1 MAEAH
6 FVGGNDIALLRSG
19 AEFFPA
25 LLAAIAAAQHEI
37 RLETY
42 IFADDATGRR
52 VAAALSAAARRG
64 VRVHV
69 MVDGFGS
76 APLMR
81 TLGRDMRRD
90 GVEVLVYRPE
100 LARFRLRRQR
110 LRRLHR
116 KLACIDART
125 AFVGGINI
133 IDDLDGDGHERLD
146 YALQI
151 EGPILADIHRSMAR
165 LWEIVRWAS
174 LGRRYRSAPRR
185 FVCVAREGPLEAAF
199 LVRDNLR
206 HRRSIEDA
214 YLEAIRSAR
223 SDILIANA
231 YFLPGRRFRRALIE
245 AAQRGVRVTLLLE
258 GRVEYYLQYFATQAL
273 YGQMLAAGIEIF
285 EYTQGFLHAKVAVFD
300 ARLATVGSSN
310 IDPFSLFL
318 AREANVLVR
327 DAAFAQHLAGNL
339 HAAIGSGGRA
349 MTTQARRAWPQRLL
363 AWAAYG
369 IVRALVGLSGSGRQ
383 L

>member
-1 MAEAH
+1 MAEAR

-52 VAAALSAAARRG
+52 VAAALSAAALRG

-69 MVDGFGS
+69 VVDGFGS

-100 LARFRLRRQR
+100 LARFQLRRQR

-116 KLACIDART
+116 KLVCIDARV

-133 IDDLDGDGHERLD
+133 IDDLDADGHERLD
-146 YALQI
+146 YALQV

-174 LGRRYRSAPRR
+174 LGKRYRSAPRR
-185 FVCVAREGPLEAAF
+185 IVCVAREGALEAAF

-214 YLEAIRSAR
+214 YLEAIRAAR

-245 AAQRGVRVTLLLE
+245 AAQRGVRITLLLE

-273 YGQMLAAGIEIF
+273 YAQLLAAGIEIF
-285 EYTQGFLHAKVAVFD
+285 EYTRGFLHAKVAVFD
-300 ARLATVGSSN
+300 ARVTTVGSSN

-327 DAAFAQHLAGNL
+327 DADFARHLSGSL
-339 HAAIGSGGRA
+339 HAAIGSGGSA
-349 MTTQARRAWPQRLL
+349 IAAHARRSWPQRLL

-369 IVRALVGLSGSGRQ
+369 IVRGLGGVAGIGRQ